1 MRVLVFDTETTGL
14 PKTKVISP
22 DTLDK
27 WPHIVQ
33 FSYIIYDTSI
43 NELIETQNYII
54 KVGENVVISEESIQ
68 IHGITN
74 ESSRCRGI
82 HLIKVFKEFFDNLR
96 SCQVVVG
103 HNISFDINM
112 VRVELLRM
120 IHFNSI
126 TRKELYDL
134 KTNLYFL
141 NNFKNV
147 KCTMKKS
154 IELCCIQAIDKQG
167 QTYLKF
173 PKLVELHQKLFDSVP
188 NNLHNS
194 FNDVLITLRCFIKM
208 ELNKDLNND
217 CLSFKNIVNQIDLY
231 YTDQNEK

>member
-1 MRVLVFDTETTGL
+1 MRILVFDTETTGL
-14 PKTKVISP
+14 PKSKVICP
-22 DTLDK
+22 DTLNK

-33 FSYIIYDTSI
+33 FSYVIFDTSI

-54 KVGENVVISEESIQ
+54 KVGENVVIPPESTQ

-74 ESSRCRGI
+74 EASICRGI
-82 HLIKVFKEFFDNLR
+82 PLIKVLREFFNNLR
-96 SCQVVVG
+96 TCQMIVG

-112 VRVELLRM
+112 VRVELLRI
-120 IHFNSI
+120 IHFNSV
-126 TRKELYDL
+126 TRKELYEL

-141 NNFKNV
+141 NNFKNL

-154 IELCCIQAIDKQG
+154 IELCSIQAIDKQG
-167 QTYLKF
+167 QSYLKF

-217 CLSFKNIVNQIDLY
+217 CLSFQNFVNQIGLY
-231 YTDQNEK
+231 